1 MLHFTV
7 RELAFKSEDTS
18 IFGQVEEQ
26 LKIEIKNVICDV
38 LDVFCSLLKKTM
50 FEAGLRGRS
59 PTKKQK
65 QSFFKHLNEYFK
77 IRNIIKKYLHAFVL
91 LQPEK

>member
-38 LDVFCSLLKKTM
+38 LDVFVSY
-50 FEAGLRGRS
+50 S
-59 PTKKQK
+59 KKQCLK
-65 QSFFKHLNEYFK
+65 QDCAEETRQRNKSNLFLN
-77 IRNIIKKYLHAFVL
+77 I
-91 LQPEK
+91 